1 VSQQLDLADLWSTDA
16 DGVADLLAGAAPT
29 RVVGA
34 LAEATDADLAA
45 LVAEPDVRR
54 AVVCGLLD
62 RLHEYALPG
71 PLADLDGV
79 LGLHLAHPGGTTRHR
94 LAAHGGRLR
103 HEVEDTVAGE
113 VDVVLATDVALFLR
127 LVAGARNA
135 GLEYLAGRVDIVGDA
150 ALALAFGGIF
160 RVPGTDDVAVDPT
173 TLDPAEVSAALAAV
187 TPGHLR
193 SVMSSG
199 FRPVVLDEIFRRLP
213 EHLDDHKASR
223 ARLCVGFRLLGRPD
237 GGVDR
242 YVVRVAGGTATTM
255 RVEDGADRADG
266 NGADGSARDATI
278 TCDAADFLRLATGHL
293 SAVSGVLRGQL
304 KVRGD
309 KGKALQLAS
318 VLSIPKAP

>member
-16 DGVADLLAGAAPT
+16 GGVTALLAGTAPT
-29 RVVGA
+29 RVVDV
-34 LAEATDADLAA
+34 LAAADDADLAA
-45 LVAEPDVRR
+45 LVARPDVRR

-62 RLHEYALPG
+62 RLHEFALPG
-71 PLADLDGV
+71 PLAGLDGV
-79 LGLHLAHPGGTTRHR
+79 LGLHLTHPGGTTRHR
-94 LAAHGGRLR
+94 LAAHGGRLT
-103 HEVEDTVAGE
+103 HEAGDIEDAAAGE
-113 VDVVLATDVALFLR
+113 VDVVLATEATLFLR

-173 TLDPAEVSAALAAV
+173 TLDPVEVAAALAAV
-187 TPGHLR
+187 APAHLR
-193 SVMSSG
+193 SVMASG

-213 EHLDDHKASR
+213 EHLDDRKAAR

-242 YVVRVAGGTATTM
+242 YLVRVAGGAATTE
-255 RVEDGADRADG
+255 RVESS
-266 NGADGSARDATI
+266 GADGREGADRDATI

-318 VLSIPKAP
+318 VLAIPQAP